1 MKLVAVTACPTGVA
15 HTYMAAEALRHQATV
30 SGHAIA
36 IETQGSAG
44 TADELAPEVVA
55 DADAVVIAADIH
67 VDPTRFAGK
76 PLVAVTT
83 AEAIRH
89 TSAVI
94 DRVVETVEAGED
106 VAPGPGPAPGGAG
119 EAAEVVA
126 DAGESAATPGGPA
139 TDVGPKRFVA
149 ITSCPTGIAHTFMA
163 AEGLR
168 SAAEAMGHE
177 IAVETQGSVGA
188 QNQLTAD
195 DIAAADAVVI
205 AADTKVDLSRFAG
218 KPVYETSTNEALKNG
233 PTVLARALDQ
243 AAEGGGAA
251 VAGTVAAAGGGAAGV
266 AGPGGGG
273 GGEGGGGAGR
283 AALKDIYQHLMTGVS
298 YMLPFVVAG
307 GLLIAL
313 SFAVD
318 IDANDPAMAESFA
331 GRLNQI
337 GSAAL
342 TLFLPVF
349 AGFIAF
355 SIADRPGLTPGF
367 VGGWLAVEVEAGFL
381 GALLAGF
388 VAGYVTL
395 WLARSI
401 RLPDTLAGLKPVL
414 ILPLLS
420 TLVIGLV
427 MIYVLGEPL
436 SWLQDQL
443 TEWLDG
449 LQGSNAVLL
458 GLILGAMMASDMG
471 GPLNK
476 VAYTFAVGL
485 IDSGVTTPM
494 AAVMAAGMT
503 PPIGL
508 ALGTVLFPGR
518 WTRDEH
524 EAGKPAWVLG
534 LSFITE
540 GAIPFAARDPV
551 RVIPALVA
559 GSATAGAISLGMD
572 ASTEVPHGGI
582 FDLFVPGAVDNA
594 LWWLFA
600 IVVGTLVTTAVLV
613 VTKRPAGAAVPV
625 DQLEAATS
633 VS

>member
-44 TADELAPEVVA
+44 TADELGPEAIA

-67 VDPTRFAGK
+67 VDPARFAGK

-89 TSAVI
+89 TSSVI
-94 DRVVETVEAGED
+94 DRVVATAETGAE
-106 VAPGPGPAPGGAG
+106 VAPGADDEVAP
-119 EAAEVVA
+119 VA
-126 DAGESAATPGGPA
+126 GGPA
-139 TDVGPKRFVA
+139 TPAGPKRFVA

-188 QNQLTAD
+188 QNQLTAA

-233 PTVLARALDQ
+233 PTVLSRALDL
-243 AAEGGGAA
+243 AAEGGDGGA
-251 VAGTVAAAGGGAAGV
+251 VAGTVAAGGGGAAGA
-266 AGPGGGG
+266 AGTGGGG
-273 GGEGGGGAGR
+273 GDAEGGGAGR
-283 AALKDIYQHLMTGVS
+283 AALKGIYQHLMTGVS

-313 SFAVD
+313 SFAFD
-318 IDANDPAMAESFA
+318 IDANDPAMAESLA

-449 LQGSNAVLL
+449 LQGSNAVVL

-485 IDSGVTTPM
+485 IDSGVTAPM

-508 ALGTVLFPGR
+508 ALATVLFPGR

-594 LWWLFA
+594 VWWLFA
-600 IVVGTLVTTAVLV
+600 IVVGTLVTTAVLL
-613 VTKRPAGAAVPV
+613 VTKRPVGAAVPV
-625 DQLEAATS
+625 DQLEAATA